1 MNYQK
6 AIQQQLPIEKLGS
19 GDCSVK
25 CVSIVCDV
33 PYMVAHKALSGQGR
47 KTGKG
52 ATYNQIKGAINRLGF
67 EYRRVDVQAKTMST
81 LERDGQVQRGYYF
94 ALVRGHIASV
104 VNGKIEDW
112 TEGRR
117 HKIIEVCKITP
128 TVSRKDRKQRIKQI
142 MGA

>member
-6 AIQQQLPIEKLGS
+6 AIQQQLPIEKVGS

-33 PYMVAHKALSGQGR
+33 PYMVAHKALSKQGR

-52 ATYNQIKGAINRLGF
+52 ATYWQIKDAISALGF
-67 EYRRVDVQAKTMST
+67 EYGRVDVQAKTMST
-81 LERDGQVQRGYYF
+81 LERDVAVRSGYYF

-117 HKIIEVCKITP
+117 HKIIEVCKVEP
-128 TVSRKDRKQRIKQI
+128 SVSRKERKQRIKQI
-142 MGA
+142 MEA